1 MIVDMKMHFGVVY
14 RVLGDGWLRLWDLER
29 ERTHTV
35 DGTALA
41 LGEEIEGQFVRFAL
55 QDEDVLQNIEF
66 VSLEQLPEKLKPAAH
81 LRSSDDLRKWAGSVM
96 RRLESA
102 GETRLTVD
110 QLLRAIRPAAE
121 RGEEEAAGPAT
132 QSGMTLQSD

>member
-1 MIVDMKMHFGVVY
+1 MKTHFGVVY

-41 LGEEIEGQFVRFAL
+41 LGQEIEGQFVRFAL
-55 QDEDVLQNIEF
+55 EDEDVLQGIERI
-66 VSLEQLPEKLKPAAH
+66 SIEQLPEKLQPAAH
-81 LRSSDDLRKWAGSVM
+81 LRSSDALREWAGNVT
-96 RRLESA
+96 RRLEAA
-102 GETRLTVD
+102 GEPVLMVD

-121 RGEEEAAGPAT
+121 AEDEETAGTGT
-132 QSGMTLQSD
+132 QSGVTLQSD